1 MTRLGLVFAGQGAQ
15 HPGMGA
21 QLYSSSP
28 AARHLFDQADAILGW
43 SLSRLCFD
51 GPQEE
56 LTACAHCQP
65 AIFTT
70 SLAAWAARRESPQE
84 DEIPTMAG
92 GLSLGELAAFT
103 AASVFDFETGLKV
116 VAERGR
122 LMDELCQRTRG
133 AMAAVLGAEPE
144 SVGRIAETH
153 GIDVAN
159 YNCPGQLIISGE
171 SALVKSACEE
181 LAPIAMKIV
190 PLEVA
195 GAYHSR
201 LMRPA
206 GEAFLEYLNT
216 VPMQNPRFP
225 VVHNVTGAEADA
237 TLESIRKRLAEQ
249 VYSPV
254 RWENCCRVL
263 MQNCDKLLE
272 LGPGQVLTGLA
283 RRIDRRFPSEA
294 TAL

>member
-21 QLYSSSP
+21 QLYSSST

-43 SLSRLCFD
+43 PLSRLCFN

-70 SLAAWAARRESPQE
+70 SLAAWAARRESPQ
-84 DEIPTMAG
+84 DEIPAMTG

-103 AASVFDFETGLKV
+103 AAGVFDFETGLKV

-122 LMDELCQRTRG
+122 LMDELCQRTHG

-144 SVGRIAETH
+144 HVAQIAETH

-171 SALVKSACEE
+171 SALLKSACEE
-181 LAPIAMKIV
+181 LAPLAMKIV

-206 GEAFLEYLNT
+206 GEAFLEYLNS
-216 VPMQNPRFP
+216 VPMHAPNFP
-225 VVHNVTGAEADA
+225 VVHNVTGTEADA
-237 TLESIRKRLAEQ
+237 TSESIRKRLAEQ

-254 RWENCCRVL
+254 RWENCCRVI

-283 RRIDRRFPSEA
+283 RRIDRRFPTEA

>member
-1 MTRLGLVFAGQGAQ
+1 MTSLGLVFAGQGAQ

-21 QLYSSSP
+21 QLYATSVT
-28 AARHLFDQADAILGW
+28 ARKLYDLADAILGW
-43 SLSRLCFD
+43 PLAKLCFE

-70 SLAAWAARRESPQE
+70 SLAAWKVRQE
-84 DEIPTMAG
+84 TAHDEVVTILG
-92 GLSLGELAAFT
+92 GLSLGELAACT
-103 AASVFDFETGLKV
+103 AAGVFDFETGLKV

-122 LMDELCQRTRG
+122 LMDECCRCTHG
-133 AMAAVLGAEPE
+133 AMAAVLGAPPE
-144 SVGRIAETH
+144 RVAQVAADCGV
-153 GIDVAN
+153 DVAN

-171 SALVKSACEE
+171 ADLLKDACEK
-181 LAPIAMKIV
+181 LAPEAMKVV

-206 GEAFLEYLNT
+206 GDAFREYLAT
-216 VPMQNPRFP
+216 VPLQPP
-225 VVHNVTGAEADA
+225 ALPIVHNTTGQKAD
-237 TLESIRKRLAEQ
+237 TEPNSIREQLAAQ

-254 RWENCCRVL
+254 RWEECCRIL

-283 RRIDRRFPSEA
+283 RRIDRRFPAEA

>member
-1 MTRLGLVFAGQGAQ
+1 MPNLGLIFSGQGAQ
-15 HPGMGA
+15 HPGMGKLLWEGSA
-21 QLYSSSP
+21 I
-28 AARHLFDQADAILGW
+28 ARRLFADADAILGW
-43 SLSRLCFD
+43 ELSRLCFE

-65 AIFTT
+65 AIYTV
-70 SLAAWAARRESPQE
+70 SLAAWAARQE
-84 DEIPTMAG
+84 APAENETAVAAA
-92 GLSLGELAAFT
+92 GLSLGELAACT
-103 AASVFDFETGLKV
+103 AAGVWDFETGLKV

-122 LMDELCQRTRG
+122 LMDEECRRTHG
-133 AMAAVLGAEPE
+133 AMAAVLGADPAR
-144 SVGRIAETH
+144 VAETAAAH

-159 YNCPGQLIISGE
+159 YNCPGQLILSGE
-171 SALVKSACEE
+171 AELLQAACAA
-181 LAPIAMKIV
+181 LAPEALKIV

-201 LMRPA
+201 LMRRAGDAFRDYLEGVLLQRPA
-206 GEAFLEYLNT
+206 LPLL
-216 VPMQNPRFP
+216 
-225 VVHNVTGAEADA
+225 HNATGDFARPEAEALRD
-237 TLESIRKRLAEQ
+237 RLAEQ

-254 RWENCCRVL
+254 RWEECCRKL

-283 RRIDRRFPSEA
+283 KRIDRRFPTEA

>member
-1 MTRLGLVFAGQGAQ
+1 MAKLGLIFSGQGAQ

-21 QLYSSSP
+21 LLYQSSN
-28 AARHLFDQADAILGW
+28 AARRLFDEADAILGW
-43 SLSRLCFD
+43 NLTRLCFD

-56 LTACAHCQP
+56 LTACARCQP
-65 AIFTT
+65 AIYTV
-70 SLAAWAARRESPQE
+70 SLAAWAARQENPPE
-84 DEIPTMAG
+84 DETACVAG
-92 GLSLGELAAFT
+92 GLSLGELAACT
-103 AASVFDFETGLKV
+103 AAGVWDFATGLKV

-122 LMDELCQRTRG
+122 LMDAECQRTQG
-133 AMAAVLGAEPE
+133 AMAAVLGAEPARVAE
-144 SVGRIAETH
+144 IAAAH

-159 YNCPGQLIISGE
+159 YNCPGQLIVSGE
-171 SALVKSACEE
+171 AELLRQACAE
-181 LAPIAMKIV
+181 LSPEAMKIV

-206 GEAFLEYLNT
+206 GEKFRHFLEG
-216 VPMQNPRFP
+216 VPLQSPALP
-225 VVHNVTGAEADA
+225 LVHNVTGEFAAPEPMNLRD
-237 TLESIRKRLAEQ
+237 RLAEQ

-254 RWENCCRVL
+254 RWEQCCRIL
-263 MQNCDKLLE
+263 MQHCEKLLE

-283 RRIDRRFPSEA
+283 RRIDRRFPTEA

>member
-1 MTRLGLVFAGQGAQ
+1 MTKLGLLFAGQGAQ

-21 QLYSSSP
+21 QLYETSA
-28 AARHLFDQADAILGW
+28 AARDLFNQADAILGW
-43 SLSRLCFD
+43 PLTKLCFE

-65 AIFTT
+65 AIYTT
-70 SLAAWAARRESPQE
+70 SLAAWAARQRAMETGVH
-84 DEIPTMAG
+84 PTIAG

-103 AASVFDFETGLKV
+103 VAGAFDFETGLKV

-122 LMDELCQRTRG
+122 LMDELCQRTHG
-133 AMAAVLGAEPE
+133 AMAAVLGGEPD
-144 SVGRIAETH
+144 RITEVADAH

-159 YNCPGQLIISGE
+159 YNCPGQWIISGE
-171 SALVKSACEE
+171 AEAIQAACAVLSPEV
-181 LAPIAMKIV
+181 MKIV

-206 GEAFLEYLNT
+206 GDAFRAYLENI
-216 VPMQNPRFP
+216 PMVSPSLP
-225 VVHNVTGAEADA
+225 VVHNVTGELANPDPAVLRE
-237 TLESIRKRLAEQ
+237 RLAEQ
-249 VYSPV
+249 IYSPV
-254 RWENCCRVL
+254 RWEECCRVI
-263 MQNCDKLLE
+263 MRECDKLLE

-283 RRIDRRFPSEA
+283 RRIDRRFPAEA

>member
-43 SLSRLCFD
+43 TLSRLCFN

-70 SLAAWAARRESPQE
+70 SLAAWAARNESPQ
-84 DEIPTMAG
+84 DEIPAMAG

-103 AASVFDFETGLKV
+103 AAGVFDFETGLKV

-122 LMDELCQRTRG
+122 LMDECCQRTRG

-144 SVGRIAETH
+144 SVAQIAQTH

-159 YNCPGQLIISGE
+159 YNCPGQLIVSGE
-171 SALVKSACEE
+171 LELVKSACEE
-181 LAPIAMKIV
+181 LAPVAMKIV

-206 GEAFLEYLNT
+206 GEAFLEYLNS
-216 VPMQNPRFP
+216 VPLHIPSFP
-225 VVHNVTGAEADA
+225 VVHNVTGIEADA
-237 TLESIRKRLAEQ
+237 TPESIRKRLAEQ

-283 RRIDRRFPSEA
+283 RRIDRRFPTEA
-294 TAL
+294 TNL

>member
-21 QLYSSSP
+21 QLYASSP

-43 SLSRLCFD
+43 SLSRLCFE

-70 SLAAWAARRESPQE
+70 SLAAWVARLEVLQ
-84 DEIPTMAG
+84 DEKPVMAG
-92 GLSLGELAAFT
+92 GLSLGELSAFT
-103 AASVFDFETGLKV
+103 AAGVFDFETGLKV

-122 LMDELCQRTRG
+122 LMDECCQRTHG
-133 AMAAVLGAEPE
+133 AMAAVIGAEPE
-144 SVGRIAETH
+144 RVAQVASENGV
-153 GIDVAN
+153 DVAN
-159 YNCPGQLIISGE
+159 YNCPGQLILSGE
-171 SALVKSACEE
+171 KALLKTACEV
-181 LAPIAMKIV
+181 LAPDAIKVV

-206 GEAFLEYLNT
+206 GEAFREYLT
-216 VPMQNPRFP
+216 SVPFHSPTIP
-225 VVHNVTGAEADA
+225 VVHNVTGEVADA
-237 TLESIRKRLAEQ
+237 SPEAIRERLAEQ

-254 RWENCCRVL
+254 RWEACCRL
-263 MQNCDKLLE
+263 MMQNCDKLLE

-283 RRIDRRFPSEA
+283 RRIDRRFSTEA
-294 TAL
+294 TNL

>member
-1 MTRLGLVFAGQGAQ
+1 MTKLGLLFAGQGAQ

-21 QLYSSSP
+21 QLYETSA
-28 AARHLFDQADAILGW
+28 AARDLFNQADAILGW
-43 SLSRLCFD
+43 PLTKLCFE

-65 AIFTT
+65 AIYTT
-70 SLAAWAARRESPQE
+70 SLAAWAARQGAMETGVNPV
-84 DEIPTMAG
+84 IAG

-103 AASVFDFETGLKV
+103 VAGAFDFETGLKV

-122 LMDELCQRTRG
+122 LMDELCQRTHG
-133 AMAAVLGAEPE
+133 AMAAVLGGEPGQITE
-144 SVGRIAETH
+144 VADAH

-159 YNCPGQLIISGE
+159 FNCPGQWIISGE
-171 SALVKSACEE
+171 AEAIQAACAVLSPEV
-181 LAPIAMKIV
+181 MKIV

-206 GEAFLEYLNT
+206 GDAFRAYLENI
-216 VPMQNPRFP
+216 PMASPSLP
-225 VVHNVTGAEADA
+225 VVHNVTGELANPDPAVLRE
-237 TLESIRKRLAEQ
+237 RLAEQ
-249 VYSPV
+249 IYSPV
-254 RWENCCRVL
+254 RWEECCRVI
-263 MQNCDKLLE
+263 MRECDKLLE

-283 RRIDRRFPSEA
+283 RRIDRRFPAEA